1 MAGIHAGL
9 YEELRKL
16 ERIHRKKQVV
26 TVWYVKNQIQLLEQR
41 TAQLDPTPTEAED
54 AAAFFLQYAPLL
66 VKLILAKRQ
75 VQIAMLRW
83 IANLNSVLG
92 MYPLRAL
99 SSAIVAGVLQSSHS
113 LRRQFVMQTL
123 IHATRFDTQTIL
135 KEMDRR
141 DMTDRAVRVE
151 MHRYMSTI
159 LKDWSHYDMQY
170 QAPPP
175 CLLPPTSTTF

>member
-16 ERIHRKKQVV
+16 ERIHLKKQVV

-54 AAAFFLQYAPLL
+54 AAAFFLQYA
-66 VKLILAKRQ
+66 
-75 VQIAMLRW
+75 
-83 IANLNSVLG
+83 
-92 MYPLRAL
+92 
-99 SSAIVAGVLQSSHS
+99 SSHS

-141 DMTDRAVRVE
+141 DMTDRAG
-151 MHRYMSTI
+151 
-159 LKDWSHYDMQY
+159 K
-170 QAPPP
+170 
-175 CLLPPTSTTF
+175 CLPFIHVPNM